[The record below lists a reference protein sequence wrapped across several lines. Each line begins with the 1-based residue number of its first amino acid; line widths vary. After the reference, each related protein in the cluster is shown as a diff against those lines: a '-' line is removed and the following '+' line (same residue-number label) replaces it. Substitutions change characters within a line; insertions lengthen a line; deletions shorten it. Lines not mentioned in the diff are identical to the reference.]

1 MKTLSLSKFKGSSQA
16 LRLNKPIT
24 RSFKTHTCTTRA
36 HRVELTHSAGKS
48 VLEVPDDESI
58 LDVALDNGIEVP
70 HDCKMGVCMNCA
82 AKLVNGSVDQG
93 AGMLSDEVK
102 ENGYV
107 LLCCAKAK
115 GDLAIRVIPEEE
127 LMDQVMMN

>member
-1 MKTLSLSKFKGSSQA
+1 MKSLSLNKFKGSQA
-16 LRLNKPIT
+16 LRLNKPNT
-24 RSFKTHTCTTRA
+24 RLSRTYTCTTLA

-102 ENGYV
+102 EKGYV
-107 LLCCAKAK
+107 LLCCAKPL